1 MKQRGTKNPEYEHE
15 QNNSK
20 PTDTC
25 RVRVPKA
32 TAEFF
37 SKFDKNYK
45 NIRNS
50 ISLSRI
56 KNHTKGYYK
65 LIVFKKKEELL
76 KAIEDEDDIIH
87 RHRQKNH
94 RKLLVR
100 TMQSRM

>member
-15 QNNSK
+15 QNSK
-20 PTDTC
+20 PTDTG
-25 RVRVPKA
+25 RVRVPKV

-56 KNHTKGYYK
+56 
-65 LIVFKKKEELL
+65 L
-76 KAIEDEDDIIH
+76 
-87 RHRQKNH
+87 
-94 RKLLVR
+94 
-100 TMQSRM
+100 